1 MKGKS
6 PVSLMI
12 MLGAPKKGTMPEK
25 GDRES
30 SMRKLSKMAAIE
42 AAAKQEDAGEG
53 EGADW
58 KCPDCLTVVMATMP
72 KKSMKC
78 PCCGCEMEEDEYEG
92 EGEGDESEAEMEDE

>member
-12 MLGAPKKGTMPEK
+12 LLGGPKKGAMPEK

-30 SMRKLSKMAAIE
+30 SMRKLNKMAAME
-42 AAAKQEDAGEG
+42 AAAKQEEG
-53 EGADW
+53 DEGADW
-58 KCPDCLTVVMATMP
+58 TCPDCATVVMATMP

-92 EGEGDESEAEMEDE
+92 EEEGDESEAEMEDE